1 MRLLTLT
8 QLKEGRENLASLV
21 EEFYLFFLTS
31 KTAIILALVLRFF
44 ALLRKSSFALMHLQY
59 IRRLYN
65 VHVSSIVDTAFMYGV
80 LIIFIKQV
88 QVKSRQRRTA

>member
-31 KTAIILALVLRFF
+31 KKAIILVLVLRFF
-44 ALLRKSSFALMHLQY
+44 TQLRKSSFALMHLQY
-59 IRRLYN
+59 IRR
-65 VHVSSIVDTAFMYGV
+65 MYMYLV
-80 LIIFIKQV
+80 
-88 QVKSRQRRTA
+88 

>member
-31 KTAIILALVLRFF
+31 LKKAIILVLVLRFF

-59 IRRLYN
+59 IRR
-65 VHVSSIVDTAFMYGV
+65 MYMYV
-80 LIIFIKQV
+80 V
-88 QVKSRQRRTA
+88 